1 MRNYLFMADRSDIR
15 NEVKNDEL
23 WTVLSVKNP
32 WGDLICRGFKDI
44 ENRSWPTEY
53 RGRLYIHASGDAMSL
68 AEARDELGAG
78 ALHAIPELRTWL
90 QRGNDQDP
98 AAPWL
103 ISQAIIGH
111 VDVIDCIQDSSSV
124 WAEEG
129 QYHWVLANAVRFG
142 EPLCD
147 IPGQLRLWTFD
158 LEKHRKFSLKHDSTS
173 SDAQAVHEQPRE
185 YSSHPFT
192 TTDHQAVFWA
202 WELSRRSQ
210 EDSFAKIAGSMM
222 GAQVDLNPHQIDAAL
237 FALKSPLSKGVL
249 LADEVGLGKT
259 IEAGIVLAQRWAER
273 KRRILLVV
281 PATLRKQWSTELAG
295 KFYLP
300 SVILESK
307 TFKEAEAGGRINPF
321 DRDDAIIITSYQFAA
336 KKAGYVQNVGWNL
349 VVIDEA
355 HRVRNSW
362 QKTNK
367 MGRALKDATAQARKV
382 LLTATPLQNSAM
394 ELFGLLSFIDPHSF
408 GSEESFRAQYV
419 RLADEGRFQDLRKR
433 IEPFFYRTLRRQ
445 VLEYIKYTKRIAL
458 TETYAPDDEEQS
470 FYDDFTAWLSRK
482 DLFSVPAS
490 QRALLT
496 LVLHKLLASS
506 TFAVQNALDRMEQ
519 RLSDLSAEWEVGDVL
534 DDLDE
539 VNADVE
545 EWEEDEDEGPTQI
558 DQAALAR
565 ELAEIREFQRRAR
578 AISTN
583 AKGDKLLTALE
594 LGFQKMCD
602 LGAADKAII
611 FTESKRTQKYLEQIL
626 ADSPYSGSVVLF
638 NGDNKD
644 PQSKK
649 IYKEWLEQNKG
660 SDRVTGSPTADMRAA
675 LVDYFKHNA
684 KIMIATEAAAEGVNL
699 QFCSLL
705 INYDLPWNPQRIEQ
719 RIGRCHRYGQKFDV
733 VVVNFLNTKNRADER
748 VYELLQEKLK
758 LFDGVF
764 GASDEVLGALGSGVD
779 FERRILGIYQ
789 SCRTRDEIDKAFG
802 QLQLELD
809 ETINSTMTKTQKK
822 VLENLDEE
830 VHQRLKLRE
839 TEAMAIRSSQ
849 ERSLY
854 YLSKH
859 LLGGDGLWDDAKAAF
874 VYHGEA
880 YRFSVDEGTQAH
892 AYRLQHPLA
901 QSLIEKAKGLAPA
914 PGELTFWYTGKPVI
928 GVLQDLIG
936 QSGWMQVEVMTRRSS
951 HETEELLIMGALTD
965 EGTVLLPDVAQK
977 LFQLPAEAHPL
988 TTPIPEQLKAVTD
1001 LQRRRVQDEAEQR
1014 QQSHFSA
1021 EIDKLDLWA
1030 EDLKNGLELRIKEL
1044 EVSIKETKKAS
1055 TFSIALED
1063 KLDFQKKVKDL
1074 EAERNQARR
1083 RLFDAQ
1089 DEIDLKR
1096 DEIIRGIEEELKV
1109 KEIYQLLLLLRWTL
1123 C

>member
-1 MRNYLFMADRSDIR
+1 MGSGAEDI
-15 NEVKNDEL
+15 
-23 WTVLSVKNP
+23 
-32 WGDLICRGFKDI
+32 I
-44 ENRSWPTEY
+44 EKGP
-53 RGRLYIHASGDAMSL
+53 SL
-68 AEARDELGAG
+68 
-78 ALHAIPELRTWL
+78 
-90 QRGNDQDP
+90 
-98 AAPWL
+98 
-103 ISQAIIGH
+103 
-111 VDVIDCIQDSSSV
+111 
-124 WAEEG
+124 
-129 QYHWVLANAVRFG
+129 
-142 EPLCD
+142 
-147 IPGQLRLWTFD
+147 
-158 LEKHRKFSLKHDSTS
+158 
-173 SDAQAVHEQPRE
+173 
-185 YSSHPFT
+185 PFT
-192 TTDHQAVFWA
+192 TTDHQALFWA
-202 WELSRRSQ
+202 WDLSKRSQ
-210 EDSFAKIAGSMM
+210 DDSYAKIAGSMM

-273 KRRILLVV
+273 KRRLLLVV
-281 PATLRKQWSTELAG
+281 PATLRKQWSTELAD

-300 SVILESK
+300 SLILETK
-307 TFKEAEAGGRINPF
+307 NFKEAEAHGNKNPF
-321 DRDDAIIITSYQFAA
+321 ERDDVIIITSYQFAA
-336 KKAGYVQNVGWNL
+336 RKADYIQKVGWNL

-362 QKTNK
+362 QKKNK
-367 MGRALKDATAQARKV
+367 MGKALKDATAHVRKV

-394 ELFGLLSFIDPHSF
+394 ELFGLLSFIDPYSF

-458 TETYAPDDEEQS
+458 TETYTPDDEEQS

-519 RLSDLSAEWEVGDVL
+519 RLTDLSAEWAVEDVL
-534 DDLDE
+534 EDLDGVDAE
-539 VNADVE
+539 VE
-545 EWEEDEDEGPTQI
+545 EWEEEDEGTTEV
-558 DQAALAR
+558 DQAAQADALAR
-565 ELAEIREFQRRAR
+565 ELGEIREFQRRVR

-594 LGFQKMCD
+594 LGFRKMYD

-626 ADSPYSGSVVLF
+626 ADSPYAGSVVLF

-644 PQSKK
+644 PSSKK
-649 IYKEWLEQNKG
+649 IYKEWLERNKG
-660 SDRVTGSPTADMRAA
+660 SDRVTGSPNSDMRAA
-675 LVDYFKHNA
+675 LVDYFKHSA

-719 RIGRCHRYGQKFDV
+719 RIGRCHRYGQKYDV

-748 VYELLQEKLK
+748 VYELLQEKFR

-789 SCRTRDEIDKAFG
+789 TCRTRTQIDEAFG

-809 ETINSTMTKTQKK
+809 ETITRTMTKAQKK

-830 VHQRLKLRE
+830 VQQRLKLRK
-839 TEAMAIRSSQ
+839 TEALAIRSSQ

-854 YLSKH
+854 FLTKH
-859 LLGGDGLWDDAKAAF
+859 LLGSEGLWDDAKASF
-874 VYHGEA
+874 LYRGES
-880 YRFSVDEGTQAH
+880 YRFVVEEGAQAH

-901 QSLIEKAKGLAPA
+901 QSLIEQAKAIQLEAA
-914 PGELTFWYTGKPVI
+914 ELIFRYMGRPVI
-928 GVLQDLIG
+928 GALEDLIG
-936 QSGWMQVEVMTRRSS
+936 QSGWMQIEVLSRHSA
-951 HETEELLIMGALTD
+951 HETEEIIITGALTD
-965 EGTVLLPDVAQK
+965 EGTVLHPEVAQK
-977 LFQLPAEAHPL
+977 LFQLPAVASPL
-988 TTPIPEQLKAVTD
+988 ATPIPEQLQAVTD
-1001 LQRRRVQDEAEQR
+1001 LQRNRAQEEAEQR

-1044 EVSIKETKKAS
+1044 EVAIKEAKRSS
-1055 TFSIALED
+1055 TLAMKLEE
-1063 KLDFQKKVKDL
+1063 KLGFQKQVKEL

-1096 DEIIRGIEEELKV
+1096 DEIISGIEK
-1109 KEIYQLLLLLRWTL
+1109 QLRVNTTNTAILMIRWILRR
-1123 C
+1123 